1 MGEGTIDAF
10 EQVYL
15 GNKSV
20 EDMDWV
26 TKVLGSKLSL
36 GLVEKARRIF
46 AGASD
51 GFDAEK
57 IAGKVAEAFLPQK
70 GK

>member
-1 MGEGTIDAF
+1 
-10 EQVYL
+10 
-15 GNKSV
+15 
-20 EDMDWV
+20 MDWV